1 MAQALPIA
9 YLNGEFLPVHEARIS
24 PLDRGFLFGDAIY
37 EVVPFFDRRPLLLDQ
52 HLARLSRSLAAV
64 GIPDPLSNADWQ
76 QLIETLAKRNDADN
90 LVVYLQVSRGA
101 DSGRTHAPPAGL
113 AATVFG
119 IASEIPA
126 FPGSRGVRAITLPDN
141 RWQRCDIKAT
151 ALLANILLLGE
162 AQQQQAEEALLL
174 RDGELTE
181 GTTTSVLIVVD
192 GQLLRR
198 PNGREI
204 LPGTTTDLVV
214 QLATDIGLSY
224 REQAISE
231 ALLRNAE
238 EIWITSAG
246 RGVQPVVQLDGATI
260 GDGEAGPLYNRVAAR
275 FKAYLD
281 AR

>member
-1 MAQALPIA
+1 MAEALPVA

-37 EVVPFFDRRPLLLDQ
+37 EVVPFFNRRPLLLDQ
-52 HLARLSRSLAAV
+52 HLARFTRSLAAV
-64 GIPDPLSNADWQ
+64 GIADPLSSAEWR
-76 QLIETLAKRNDADN
+76 QLTKTLAERNDADN

-101 DSGRTHAPPAGL
+101 DVGRTHAPPAGL

-126 FPGSRGVRAITLPDN
+126 FPSSRGVRAITLPDT

-162 AQQQQAEEALLL
+162 AQEQRAEEALLL
-174 RDGELTE
+174 RDGALTE
-181 GTTTSVLIVVD
+181 GTTTSVLMVVD
-192 GQLLRR
+192 GKLLRR
-198 PNGREI
+198 PNGSQI

-214 QLATDIGLSY
+214 QLAADIGLNCH
-224 REQAISE
+224 EQVISE
-231 ALLRNAE
+231 ALLRSAE

-246 RGVQPVVQLDGATI
+246 RGVQPIVQLDGAAI
-260 GDGEAGPLYNRVAAR
+260 GDGAAGPLYNQVAER
-275 FKAYLD
+275 FKAYID
-281 AR
+281 AQ

>member
-52 HLARLSRSLAAV
+52 HLARLARSLAAV
-64 GIPDPLSNADWQ
+64 GIPDPLSGADWR
-76 QLIETLAKRNDADN
+76 QLIDTLVERNDASN

-101 DSGRTHAPPAGL
+101 DSGRGHAPPAGL

-126 FPGSRGVRAITLPDN
+126 FPGSHGVRAITLADN
-141 RWQRCDIKAT
+141 RWQRCDIKST
-151 ALLANILLLGE
+151 ALLANILLLDE

-214 QLATDIGLSY
+214 QLATEIGLSC

-231 ALLRNAE
+231 ALLRSAE

-246 RGVQPVVQLDGATI
+246 RGVQPVVQLDGAAI
-260 GDGEAGPLYNRVAAR
+260 GDGEAGPLYNQVAAR